1 MLAGQTPRSNF
12 FLVQLFMLAISIHI
26 SNFGPTKRA
35 LRQKRRELTIDP
47 DLSVNFSTEE
57 LNTALLAVKSKKA
70 AGFDDVYPEFIK
82 NSGQRLKKWIVAL
95 FNEIVTSDK
104 IPKLFKHAKFITN
117 LKPGN
122 NSSDPSQFRPISLL
136 SFVFKIFERM
146 ILQRIQHLIDEFVP
160 RSCTEKVLALTSH
173 IEAGFQRKLKTG
185 MVFIDFTAAYDTL
198 WTDGSMF
205 KFMRVVPC
213 AKLSNLLNNMV
224 QTVSS
229 KSFLVIKSSRWRR
242 LNNLDYLKEVFWCR
256 CCAACTCPIFH
267 QHYRTSSNMLMIM
280 H

>member
-1 MLAGQTPRSNF
+1 
-12 FLVQLFMLAISIHI
+12 MLAISIHI

-57 LNTALLAVKSKKA
+57 LNTALLAVKSEKA

-95 FNEIVTSDK
+95 FNDILTSGK

-117 LKPGN
+117 LKPGKD
-122 NSSDPSQFRPISLL
+122 SSDPSQFRPISLL

-185 MVFIDFTAAYDTL
+185 VVFLDFTAAYDNV
-198 WTDGSMF
+198 WSRDGSMF

-213 AKLSNLLNNMV
+213 ATLLNLLNNILSNRFFQV
-224 QTVSS
+224 FLGHKSS
-229 KSFLVIKSSRWRR
+229 KWRR
-242 LNNLDYLKEVFWCR
+242 LNNGLPQL
-256 CCAACTCPIFH
+256 T
-267 QHYRTSSNMLMIM
+267 L
-280 H
+280 